1 VEVELAEKEIRT
13 IREELA
19 NLEVQV
25 VELGNMVEIVE
36 VLEVEHQA
44 KDTLVDQVL

>member
-1 VEVELAEKEIRT
+1 VEVEQAEKEIRA

-19 NLEVQV
+19 NLEVQGV
-25 VELGNMVEIVE
+25 VLGNIVVIMV

-44 KDTLVDQVL
+44 KDTLVEHLL